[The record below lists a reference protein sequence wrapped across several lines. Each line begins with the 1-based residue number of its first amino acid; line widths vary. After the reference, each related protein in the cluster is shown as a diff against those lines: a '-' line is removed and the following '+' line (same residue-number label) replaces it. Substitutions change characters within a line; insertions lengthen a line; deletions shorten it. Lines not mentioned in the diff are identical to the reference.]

1 VFRFEFEANLP
12 SGLTVD
18 GQSPSTFYLRGR
30 SLLRFAGSDFLAVG
44 FSPVRGVNL
53 GRGFMKGLKRPRR
66 SLWLILGLVIGGLVS
81 AAAVA
86 VAGLQPADLTFT
98 PNSESQMTNIDV
110 ARAYAK
116 NYYGA
121 PGAASGPNGNWNAPL
136 NDSSNYADEARSVAK
151 QGDDW
156 LSARSKV
163 PNRAIVLDV
172 DDTTLTTWNYELYS
186 NWDFNGGTN
195 AQFVGLTGST
205 FTGNMFPATPG
216 MLDLANH
223 AKALGYAIF
232 WITGRGD
239 SQHMATI
246 ANLQS
251 DTAAGFSDIPT
262 VTLNGK
268 TITEVDAGYP
278 AATPIDTGHGG
289 FTDGLFT
296 KPPVGSYPSY
306 LNQPG
311 FCGPSITNGVSCPT
325 IQYKSGTRA
334 YIESKGYDIVA
345 NFGDQF
351 SDLIGGFA
359 DKTFKMPNP
368 NYYLP

>member
-1 VFRFEFEANLP
+1 MKR
-12 SGLTVD
+12 
-18 GQSPSTFYLRGR
+18 
-30 SLLRFAGSDFLAVG
+30 LA
-44 FSPVRGVNL
+44 
-53 GRGFMKGLKRPRR
+53 RPRR
-66 SLWLILGLVIGGLVS
+66 SLWLGLGLGLVIAVL
-81 AAAVA
+81 AATAAVA
-86 VAGLQPADLTFT
+86 VAGLHPADLTFT
-98 PNSESQMTNIDV
+98 PKSESQMTNIDV

-121 PGAASGPNGNWNAPL
+121 PSSTSGSSGTWNTPL
-136 NDSSNYADEARSVAK
+136 NPASNYADEARSVAMK
-151 QGDDW
+151 GDHW
-156 LSARSKV
+156 LAARSKLRS
-163 PNRAIVLDV
+163 RAIVLDV

-186 NWDFNGGTN
+186 NWDFNPATN
-195 AQFVGLTGST
+195 AIFVGLTGST

-216 MLDLANH
+216 MLDLVNH

-239 SQHMATI
+239 SQHAATI
-246 ANLQS
+246 ANLVNDS
-251 DTAAGFSDIPT
+251 AAGLPSIDT

-268 TITEVDAGYP
+268 TIPEVDAGYVMP
-278 AATPIDTGHGG
+278 TPIDTGHGG

-296 KPPVGSYPSY
+296 KPPVGSYPAY
-306 LNQPG
+306 LNTPL
-311 FCGPSITNGVSCPT
+311 FCGPSIAAGVSCPT

-345 NFGDQF
+345 DFGDQF
-351 SDLIGGFA
+351 SDLEGGFA

>member
-1 VFRFEFEANLP
+1 MKR
-12 SGLTVD
+12 LT
-18 GQSPSTFYLRGR
+18 
-30 SLLRFAGSDFLAVG
+30 
-44 FSPVRGVNL
+44 
-53 GRGFMKGLKRPRR
+53 RPRR
-66 SLWLILGLVIGGLVS
+66 SLWLVVGLLIAGLAT
-81 AAAVA
+81 AAAIA

-98 PNSESQMTNIDV
+98 PKSEAQMTNIDV

-121 PGAASGPNGNWNAPL
+121 PTAVAGSGATATWNTPL
-136 NDSSNYADEARSVAK
+136 NLQSNYANEARSVAEK
-151 QGDDW
+151 GDNW

-163 PNRAIVLDV
+163 ANRAIVLDV

-186 NWDFNGGTN
+186 NWDFNPATN
-195 AQFVGLTGST
+195 AIFVGLTQINPLPAPAT

-216 MLDLANH
+216 MLDMVSD

-239 SQHMATI
+239 SQHQATV
-246 ANLQS
+246 ANLQNDS
-251 DTAAGFSDIPT
+251 AAGLPNIDN
-262 VTLNGK
+262 VTLSGK
-268 TITEVDAGYP
+268 TIPEVDAGYVAP
-278 AATPIDTGHGG
+278 TPINIGHGG

-296 KPPVGSYPSY
+296 KPPVGSYPAY
-306 LNQPG
+306 LDTPE
-311 FCGPSITNGVSCPT
+311 FCGPFIHATPQPLSCPT

-334 YIESKGYDIVA
+334 YIESQGYDIVA
-345 NFGDQF
+345 DFGDQF
-351 SDLIGGFA
+351 SDLEGGFA